1 MNVQKTN
8 LVSNKRKS
16 QKEGV
21 LVYKENPF
29 WESYEVRVGKRFI
42 RVAGGFH
49 VSEETGE
56 TIQHSGI
63 HIVEEKDEDEFV
75 KLYTRNIKIFF
86 DLKPTSL
93 KVLQVLLHTIQQNP
107 GADSIHLH
115 WFEVEEYSKLNDLK
129 ISRTAFHSA
138 LKEMIVKGF
147 IAEAEVPNKYWIN
160 PHLFFNGDRMVF
172 VREYRKSKQPKAPNR
187 SLDADGGD
195 SG

>member
-1 MNVQKTN
+1 MSVQKTN
-8 LVSNKRKS
+8 LVSEKRKS

-29 WESYEVRVGKRFI
+29 WEPYEVKVGKKFI

-56 TIQHSGI
+56 SIQHSGI
-63 HIVEEKDEDEFV
+63 HIVEEKDEDEFI
-75 KLYTRNIKIFF
+75 KLFTRNLKIFF

-93 KVLQVLLHTIQQNP
+93 KVLQVLLYTIQQNP
-107 GADSIHLH
+107 GTDSIHLH
-115 WFEVEEYSKLNDLK
+115 WFEVEEYSRLNDLK

-138 LKEMIVKGF
+138 LKEMISKGF
-147 IAEAEVPNKYWIN
+147 IAEAEIPNKYWIN
-160 PHLFFNGDRMVF
+160 PHLFFNGDRMIF
-172 VREYRKSKQPKAPNR
+172 IREYRKNNKSKILNDQ
-187 SLDADGGD
+187 D

>member
-75 KLYTRNIKIFF
+75 KLYTRNLKIF
-86 DLKPTSL
+86 
-93 KVLQVLLHTIQQNP
+93 
-107 GADSIHLH
+107 
-115 WFEVEEYSKLNDLK
+115 
-129 ISRTAFHSA
+129 
-138 LKEMIVKGF
+138 
-147 IAEAEVPNKYWIN
+147 
-160 PHLFFNGDRMVF
+160 
-172 VREYRKSKQPKAPNR
+172 
-187 SLDADGGD
+187 
-195 SG
+195 